1 MGGEFHGEIFKDG
14 ATIAC
19 KREGPLAAH
28 IEPFAN
34 SLSKQGY
41 TVASIRRQGRL
52 AAGFSRW
59 LQQQRVCLRSITSD
73 HPRLYLRYRARRL
86 RRCLGDAAGLRHL
99 LEFLRH
105 QSLILAEERA
115 KRALTSAE
123 RCTQAYE
130 CHLREVRG
138 LAKATIINY
147 IPLVCSF
154 LKDRFG
160 NGPVRLERLGARA
173 VVGFVQRQ
181 APRFHPKRAK
191 LLTTALGS
199 FLE

>member
-1 MGGEFHGEIFKDG
+1 MLRFRFILVDIRSHVIDIRSTFDLALFHGMLIWEESLMARFFKDG

-41 TVASIRRQGRL
+41 TMASIRRQVRL

-59 LQQQRVCLRSITSD
+59 LQQQRVSLRSITSD

-86 RRCLGDAAGLRHL
+86 RPCLGDAAGLRHL

-105 QSLILAEERA
+105 Q
-115 KRALTSAE
+115 
-123 RCTQAYE
+123 
-130 CHLREVRG
+130 
-138 LAKATIINY
+138 
-147 IPLVCSF
+147 
-154 LKDRFG
+154 
-160 NGPVRLERLGARA
+160 
-173 VVGFVQRQ
+173 
-181 APRFHPKRAK
+181 
-191 LLTTALGS
+191 
-199 FLE
+199 